1 MTDTNPHLYAL
12 IACEPSADILGA
24 GLMQAI
30 LRKDPK
36 ASFIGI
42 GGPQMI
48 HYGMRSLYP
57 MDVLSVMGI
66 AEVVSHLVP
75 IIKIRTKITKNLL
88 NARPCVMI
96 GIDAPDFNL
105 HVEGILKKAGIPT
118 IHYVSPSVW
127 AWRQGR
133 IKKIKASC
141 DEVLALLPFEKEF
154 YDKEGMRCTYV
165 GHTLANRIPFEISK
179 EEARNRI
186 LLQER
191 SVEPIEG
198 KVLAIL
204 PGSRS
209 TELKHMVPVF
219 AACARLVKAQMPEV
233 VFISVSPTHEKALL
247 LKDLWLEYAPD
258 IRLSVFVGMS
268 HDVIASADVAL
279 LASGTVAFEAML
291 LKKPMVVAYK
301 VNPLT
306 AFVGRRMLKV
316 NMYSLPNLLAKRRIV
331 SEFIQENCTP
341 NLLCEEV
348 CKLLKSDNLLMKKE
362 FMTIHKNIRMNS
374 DEIASDAVFKLIKD
388 KKEEIVKDPVETETK
403 KTKEDVN
410 EAK

>member
-1 MTDTNPHLYAL
+1 
-12 IACEPSADILGA
+12 
-24 GLMQAI
+24 
-30 LRKDPK
+30 
-36 ASFIGI
+36 
-42 GGPQMI
+42 
-48 HYGMRSLYP
+48 
-57 MDVLSVMGI
+57 
-66 AEVVSHLVP
+66 
-75 IIKIRTKITKNLL
+75 
-88 NARPCVMI
+88 
-96 GIDAPDFNL
+96 
-105 HVEGILKKAGIPT
+105 
-118 IHYVSPSVW
+118 
-127 AWRQGR
+127 
-133 IKKIKASC
+133 
-141 DEVLALLPFEKEF
+141 
-154 YDKEGMRCTYV
+154 MRCTYV

-403 KTKEDVN
+403 KTKDDVN

>member
-118 IHYVSPSVW
+118 IHYVSPSV
-127 AWRQGR
+127 
-133 IKKIKASC
+133 
-141 DEVLALLPFEKEF
+141 
-154 YDKEGMRCTYV
+154 
-165 GHTLANRIPFEISK
+165 
-179 EEARNRI
+179 
-186 LLQER
+186 
-191 SVEPIEG
+191 
-198 KVLAIL
+198 
-204 PGSRS
+204 
-209 TELKHMVPVF
+209 
-219 AACARLVKAQMPEV
+219 
-233 VFISVSPTHEKALL
+233 
-247 LKDLWLEYAPD
+247 
-258 IRLSVFVGMS
+258 
-268 HDVIASADVAL
+268 
-279 LASGTVAFEAML
+279 
-291 LKKPMVVAYK
+291 
-301 VNPLT
+301 
-306 AFVGRRMLKV
+306 
-316 NMYSLPNLLAKRRIV
+316 
-331 SEFIQENCTP
+331 
-341 NLLCEEV
+341 
-348 CKLLKSDNLLMKKE
+348 
-362 FMTIHKNIRMNS
+362 
-374 DEIASDAVFKLIKD
+374 
-388 KKEEIVKDPVETETK
+388 
-403 KTKEDVN
+403 
-410 EAK
+410 